1 MTSKEFWKA
10 YFRVPASMIVWVME
24 TFAANRA
31 RLAHFISKPRVAGLL
46 KGLFVVTLVAWL
58 AIAFFIADED
68 AGRRFT
74 EALKEYVPQAK
85 EWGLVE

>member
-10 YFRVPASMIVWVME
+10 YFRVPASFIVWIME

-31 RLAHFISKPRVAGLL
+31 RLANFISKPRVAALL
-46 KGLFVVTLVAWL
+46 KGLFVVTLLAWL
-58 AIAFFIADED
+58 AIAFFVADED

-74 EALKEYVPQAK
+74 EALKEYVPQTK
-85 EWGLVE
+85 EWGLVD